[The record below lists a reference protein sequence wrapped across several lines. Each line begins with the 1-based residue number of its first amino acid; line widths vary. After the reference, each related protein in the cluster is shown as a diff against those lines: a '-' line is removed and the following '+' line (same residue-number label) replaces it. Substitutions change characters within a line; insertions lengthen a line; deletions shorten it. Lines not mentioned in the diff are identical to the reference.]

1 MASVNDRPG
10 VEKKGQGGKR
20 VLSFV
25 MVFFTIALTVGLFV
39 FAQRYPDK
47 VKELAGLGYIGVFLI
62 SLVSSATI
70 ILPVPGVLVAFPL
83 VAALNPALV
92 ALAASTGGIFGEI
105 SGYMAGF
112 GGHGLTHGS
121 AMHTR
126 AEGWMTR
133 WGSLT
138 IFLFAAVPLV
148 PFDIAGVVA
157 GALRYPLWKFLLVG
171 WLGKSIKFIAL
182 VYAFIWGLDFI
193 LRFAG

>member
-1 MASVNDRPG
+1 MTAVNDQPDAG
-10 VEKKGQGGKR
+10 KKGQTGKR

-25 MVFFTIALTVGLFV
+25 LVFFTIALTVGLFV

-47 VKELAGLGYIGVFLI
+47 VKELAGLGYIGVALI
-62 SLVSSATI
+62 SMVSSATI

-83 VAALNPALV
+83 VTTLNPALV
-92 ALAASTGGIFGEI
+92 AIAASTGGIFGEI

-121 AMHTR
+121 GMHQR
-126 AEGWMTR
+126 AERWMKR

-138 IFLFAAVPLV
+138 IFLFAAIPLV

-182 VYAFIWGLDFI
+182 VYAFIWGWDII
-193 LRFAG
+193 LRYVG

>member
-1 MASVNDRPG
+1 MTAVNNQPG
-10 VEKKGQGGKR
+10 VEKKGQTGKR
-20 VLSFV
+20 VLAFA
-25 MVFFTIALTVGLFV
+25 MVFFTIAITVGLFV

-47 VKELAGLGYIGVFLI
+47 VKELAGLGYIGVALI

-83 VAALNPALV
+83 VATLNPVLV

-105 SGYMAGF
+105 SGYTAGF

-121 AMHTR
+121 EIHMR
-126 AEGWMTR
+126 AEGWMKR

-182 VYAFIWGLDFI
+182 VYAFIWGWDFI
-193 LRFAG
+193 LRYVG

>member
-1 MASVNDRPG
+1 MVDANDKPA
-10 VEKKGQGGKR
+10 KKSQAGKR
-20 VLSFV
+20 VIAFA

-39 FAQRYPDK
+39 FVQRYPDK
-47 VKELAGLGYIGVFLI
+47 VKELAGLGYIGVAII

-83 VAALNPALV
+83 VTTLNPVLV
-92 ALAASTGGIFGEI
+92 AIAASTGGIFGEI

-112 GGHGLTHGS
+112 GGQELTHTGGIQ
-121 AMHTR
+121 MR
-126 AEGWMTR
+126 AKRWMQR

-171 WLGKSIKFIAL
+171 WLGKTIKFIAL
-182 VYAFIWGLDFI
+182 VYAFIWGWDFI
-193 LRFAG
+193 LRYV

>member
-1 MASVNDRPG
+1 MTDENNKPVAA
-10 VEKKGQGGKR
+10 KKSQAGKR
-20 VLSFV
+20 ALGVAMVVL
-25 MVFFTIALTVGLFV
+25 TIALTVGLFV

-47 VKELAGLGYIGVFLI
+47 VKELAGLGYIGVAII

-83 VAALNPALV
+83 VTTLNPVLV
-92 ALAASTGGIFGEI
+92 AIAASTGGIFGEI

-112 GGHGLTHGS
+112 GGQELTNVGGIQ
-121 AMHTR
+121 MR
-126 AEGWMTR
+126 AKRWMQQ

-138 IFLFAAVPLV
+138 IFLFAAIPLV

-171 WLGKSIKFIAL
+171 WLGKTIKFIAL
-182 VYAFIWGLDFI
+182 VYAFIWGWDFI
-193 LRFAG
+193 LRYV